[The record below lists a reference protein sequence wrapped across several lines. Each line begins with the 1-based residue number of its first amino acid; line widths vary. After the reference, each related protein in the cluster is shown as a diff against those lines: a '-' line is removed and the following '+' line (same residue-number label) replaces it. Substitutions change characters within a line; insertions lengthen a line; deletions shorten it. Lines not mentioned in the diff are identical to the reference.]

1 MRRNRDLTKTAG
13 AIPLK
18 FTTMKQ
24 YGDDIPAQIAKF
36 ESELSEAESKLEND
50 FTNQNLIQRVSA
62 INIKLIA
69 LRDRAS
75 GFKKYESLSASPYHI
90 EK

>member
-1 MRRNRDLTKTAG
+1 
-13 AIPLK
+13 
-18 FTTMKQ
+18 MKQ
-24 YGDDIPAQIAKF
+24 YGHDIPAQIAKL

-50 FTNQNLIQRVSA
+50 FTNQDLIQRVSA
-62 INIKLIA
+62 INITLIA

-75 GFKKYESLSASPYHI
+75 GFKKYKSLSASPYHI

>member
-1 MRRNRDLTKTAG
+1 
-13 AIPLK
+13 
-18 FTTMKQ
+18 MKQ
-24 YGDDIPAQIAKF
+24 YGHDTPAQIVKL

-50 FTNQNLIQRVSA
+50 FTNQDLIQRVSA

-75 GFKKYESLSASPYHI
+75 GF
-90 EK
+90 

>member
-1 MRRNRDLTKTAG
+1 
-13 AIPLK
+13 
-18 FTTMKQ
+18 MKQ
-24 YGDDIPAQIAKF
+24 YGHDIPAQIAKL
-36 ESELSEAESKLEND
+36 ESELAQAEAQLEND
-50 FTNQNLIQRVSA
+50 FTNQDLIQRVSA

-75 GFKKYESLSASPYHI
+75 GSKKYKSLSASPYHI